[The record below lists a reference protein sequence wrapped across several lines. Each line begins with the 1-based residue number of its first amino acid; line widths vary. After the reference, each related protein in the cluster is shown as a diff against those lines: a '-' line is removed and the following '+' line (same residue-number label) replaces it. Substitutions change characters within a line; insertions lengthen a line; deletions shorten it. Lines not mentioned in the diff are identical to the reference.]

1 MAENH
6 HTARLQPPALAAFLL
21 LAAIVAGFYWKLI
34 LTDQYTWLAGDDIAS
49 QVLPWLQF
57 QAGEFHSGRFPLWD
71 PSHWAGQPLPGQ
83 AQPGTLSPLN
93 WLLYSLPLRDGWI
106 KQAHLHAYF
115 LLIHLLAAWFAYLL
129 ARAAGAARPG
139 SILAGVVFTLSGWMG
154 QTEWPQMLNSAI
166 WAPLTALFLLNFLDS
181 AHWRHA
187 AFSGFFLGVAWLGGH
202 HQIPIFLSSA
212 CLVFWA
218 WALWRDWRCWPSAAL
233 FWILAFLA
241 GAAQILPALEYGR
254 LAVRWVGVPDPVGW
268 QDKVPYSVHIAW
280 STSPA
285 GLIGFLVP
293 FAFTHTSPFLGFVS
307 LSMAV
312 LGAVWNW
319 RRRAVRILVLV
330 ALLGLLLASV
340 HYTPLHGLFYAL
352 VPMVEKARN
361 PTTALFLC
369 TLAAAPLAALG
380 FTGLSQH
387 KDSPWLRRVI
397 RFALAFSALV
407 FATRL
412 VIMQLKGYPGIGEQR
427 DLEIASVALASA
439 ALLAAFRSGHIG
451 LAVLHS
457 SLIFLALCEFTG
469 HAGVFFP
476 NVKTEPARIAKLT
489 AMAAHGDIAAYLR
502 RQPGLF
508 RIDVDEQAVPYN
520 FGDWHGL
527 HQTGGYLASV
537 TGKIYHAGAHN
548 PEIRNLLG
556 VAYRISN
563 EPHPQFPELV
573 FTGSS
578 GLKVWR
584 NPSALPRVFGES
596 PECVSARPV
605 AYHPGYIRI
614 AAQVSC
620 PTALVFSENHYPGWR
635 AAIDGKPAPVKPAHG
650 FLLSVDVPAGPHWIE
665 FRYRPLSV
673 YLGLALSALALLI
686 ALVILKAPPPLRL
699 GMSD

>member
-21 LAAIVAGFYWKLI
+21 LTAIVAGFYWKLI
-34 LTDQYTWLAGDDIAS
+34 LTDQYTWLAGNDTSS

-57 QAGEFHSGRFPLWD
+57 QAGEVHRGRFPLWD

-83 AQPGTLSPLN
+83 AQPGAMFPLN
-93 WLLYSLPLRDGWI
+93 WLLFSLPLRDGWI
-106 KQAHLHAYF
+106 KQAHLHGYF

-129 ARAAGAARPG
+129 ARTAGAARPG
-139 SILAGVVFTLSGWMG
+139 SIFAGIVFTLSGWMG

-166 WAPLTALFLLNFLDS
+166 WAPLTALFFLKYLDS
-181 AHWRHA
+181 FHWRPA
-187 AFSGFFLGVAWLGGH
+187 AIAGFFLGVAWLGGH
-202 HQIPIFLSSA
+202 HQIPIFISSA
-212 CLVFWA
+212 CLVFWL

-233 FWILAFLA
+233 FWSLALLA

-254 LAVRWVGVPDPVGW
+254 LALRWVGAPDPVGW
-268 QDKVPYSVHIAW
+268 QDKVPYSVHINW

-285 GLIGFLVP
+285 GLIGFLIP
-293 FAFTHTSPFLGFVS
+293 HAFTHTSPFLGFVT

-312 LGAVWNW
+312 LGTIWNW
-319 RRRAVRILVLV
+319 RRRAVRMLVLA
-330 ALLGLLLASV
+330 ALLGLTLAFV

-369 TLAAAPLAALG
+369 GLAAAPLAALG
-380 FTGLSQH
+380 FSGLSAH
-387 KDSPWLRRVI
+387 KDSPWIRRVVL
-397 RFALAFSALV
+397 FALAFSALV

-412 VIMQLKGYPGIGEQR
+412 TMLQFMPYPGTGEQR
-427 DLEIASVALASA
+427 ELEIAAVALASA
-439 ALLAAFRSGHIG
+439 ALLAAFRSGH
-451 LAVLHS
+451 LSLTTLQS

-476 NVKTEPARIAKLT
+476 NVKTEPARISKLT
-489 AMAAHGDIAAYLR
+489 AMGAHGDIADYLR

-527 HQTGGYLASV
+527 QQTGGYLASV
-537 TGKIYHAGAHN
+537 TESIYRAGVHN
-548 PEIRNLLG
+548 PEVRNLLG

-563 EPHPQFPELV
+563 QPDPQFPELV
-573 FTGSS
+573 FTGAS

-584 NPSALPRVFGES
+584 NPNALPRVFAE
-596 PECVSARPV
+596 PPACATAHPV
-605 AYHPGYIRI
+605 AYHPGYVRI
-614 AAQVSC
+614 AADSSC
-620 PTALVFSENHYPGWR
+620 PAALVFSENHYPGWQ
-635 AAIDGKPAPVKPAHG
+635 ATIDGKPAPVKRARG
-650 FLLSVDVPAGPHWIE
+650 FLLSVDVPAGGHSIE
-665 FRYRPLSV
+665 FRYRPWSV
-673 YLGLALSALALLI
+673 FIGLALSALALLFVSI
-686 ALVILKAPPPLRL
+686 AAFPLIR
-699 GMSD
+699 SR